1 MIPPGETPGPRWP
14 PMWRALGYRDFRLF
28 FMGQG
33 ISLIG
38 TWMQTVAEA
47 WLVYRLTGSAVLLGV
62 AGFCSQAPMALLSP
76 LGGWAADRL
85 EKRKILFAT
94 QIASLALALALGLLT
109 LAGTIQVWMVLS
121 LGALLGAVN
130 AFDLPARQAFFGE
143 MVERDD
149 LMNAIALNSSMF
161 NAARVIGPAVAG
173 LLVAAV
179 GEGWCFLLNA
189 ASYLAVLAG
198 YALMRARGRPRGAG
212 DAAPAAF
219 IAEGFNF
226 AWRAAP
232 VRALL
237 LLLALLCLVGTPYSV
252 LMPIFAD
259 RIIGG
264 GARTL
269 GLLMGAAG
277 LGALAGALTLA
288 ARRELSGLG
297 RVIVFTSAGF
307 GLSLIAFAYA
317 RTAGIAALCLLP
329 VGYCIMLQLGATNTL
344 LQTMAPD
351 RLRGRT
357 MAIYS
362 MTFTGAAPVGAL
374 LAGAAAQR
382 FGAPL
387 TVAAGG
393 GLCLLGAA
401 VFARL
406 LPQIREPAR
415 ALIRS
420 ATAEAEADAGMGPRA
435 EPGHA
440 VSEP

>member
-1 MIPPGETPGPRWP
+1 MTPPGETPGPHWP

-28 FMGQG
+28 FTGQG
-33 ISLIG
+33 ISLVG

-62 AGFCSQAPMALLSP
+62 AGFCSHAPMALLSP

-94 QIASLALALALGLLT
+94 QIASLVLALALGVLT

-179 GEGWCFLLNA
+179 GEGWCFILNA
-189 ASYLAVLAG
+189 VSYIAVLAG

-219 IAEGFNF
+219 IAEGFSF
-226 AWRAAP
+226 AWRAMP

-297 RVIVFTSAGF
+297 RVIVLTSAGF
-307 GLSLIAFAYA
+307 GLSLMAFAYA
-317 RTAGIAALCLLP
+317 RTPAIAALCLLP

-344 LQTMAPD
+344 LQTMVPD

-374 LAGAAAQR
+374 LAGVAAQH

-393 GLCLLGAA
+393 VLCVLGAA

-415 ALIRS
+415 ELIRS
-420 ATAEAEADAGMGPRA
+420 ASAEAEAEAAAEAASAALATAGI
-435 EPGHA
+435 
-440 VSEP
+440 